1 MPLRSTGN
9 AQLDGIIARQLRYG
23 QTRWMEVLL
32 ASLMAA
38 VGVAL
43 LWPGSTFS
51 LPSFHI
57 IANLLGEDTAGW
69 GACII
74 GAARLQ
80 ALYINGKK
88 RNTPVIRV
96 LGCLVGA
103 VFWTGWFLGFSAND
117 TPMVPLFPMSL
128 VLALGEIVAGSRATR
143 DMYAYNSL
151 GLRKGRAPEDVG
163 RPLN

>member
-1 MPLRSTGN
+1 MPLRSTGD

-32 ASLMAA
+32 AGLMAA

-43 LWPGSTFS
+43 LWPGETFK
-51 LPSFHI
+51 LPSFHV
-57 IANLLGEDTAGW
+57 IANLLSEDVAGW

-80 ALYINGKK
+80 ALYINGRR
-88 RNTPVIRV
+88 RNTPVVRV
-96 LGCLVGA
+96 FGCLVGA
-103 VFWTGWFLGFSAND
+103 VFWIGWFLGFSATN

-128 VLALGEIVAGSRATR
+128 VMALGEIIAGSRATR
-143 DMYAYNSL
+143 DLYAYNSL
-151 GLRKGRAPEDVG
+151 GLRKGRPPRDVG
-163 RPLN
+163 RTPI